1 MMKRLK
7 LKNKILLFSIFSTLI
22 GLVIEAVL
30 FNNISSNLIFQM
42 SKSSNSNNIQ
52 QIQESFD
59 TFVDQINQNITGIYN
74 NRELINDLSRS
85 SDIGFLR
92 TKYDNAAREM
102 ATSYFGPTDGL
113 QAFYLYNLEDQ
124 LISSY
129 LHAIPAFFGYPTDI
143 YANNG
148 LGNKKEIS
156 DYVLSSKSSIHIS
169 AYFNELIGRK
179 IFRIS
184 KKIYKKHEYSR
195 PIGYVV
201 CDIDSNV
208 IKVLTTPYLHYS
220 KDFLWLQKAGFPP
233 LTEIGQLNE
242 KNSTLYTELSGKIQ
256 KNQYTKNETEN
267 RSNIGFFQANS
278 IRNDVRFFSL
288 IYQKELYENQQKLTE
303 TLIYTSIII
312 ILIISL
318 AALLVSDQITR
329 PLNEMIETI
338 KKIREGRK
346 EIRVKDPG
354 SDEIGTL
361 GDSFN
366 SMLDEIDALIQK
378 KYESE
383 LLIRDAEYNALQS
396 QINPHFLYNT
406 LDAMSNMARLSNCPD
421 VSDMSLSLAK
431 MFRYNLDMKNPL
443 STISRE
449 IAHLKN
455 YIYVMAERTHDS
467 VKYEI
472 DLDESISQNV
482 IPKLSIQPIVEN
494 ALIHGL
500 KNKKGEKNI
509 SIHAKP
515 VGNDVAI
522 EIFDNGVGMNPN
534 SLNELLTK
542 DDLKTVKSG
551 DSIGL
556 TNINA
561 RIKMLFG
568 EKYGISIQSEIGC
581 GTTVVLMI
589 PSQRIETDS

>member
-1 MMKRLK
+1 MA
-7 LKNKILLFSIFSTLI
+7 S
-22 GLVIEAVL
+22 
-30 FNNISSNLIFQM
+30 
-42 SKSSNSNNIQ
+42 
-52 QIQESFD
+52 ES
-59 TFVDQINQNITGIYN
+59 
-74 NRELINDLSRS
+74 
-85 SDIGFLR
+85 
-92 TKYDNAAREM
+92 
-102 ATSYFGPTDGL
+102 
-113 QAFYLYNLEDQ
+113 
-124 LISSY
+124 
-129 LHAIPAFFGYPTDI
+129 
-143 YANNG
+143 
-148 LGNKKEIS
+148 
-156 DYVLSSKSSIHIS
+156 
-169 AYFNELIGRK
+169 
-179 IFRIS
+179 RIS
-184 KKIYKKHEYSR
+184 
-195 PIGYVV
+195 
-201 CDIDSNV
+201 
-208 IKVLTTPYLHYS
+208 
-220 KDFLWLQKAGFPP
+220 P